1 MKTQPGKSFFP
12 KPKKLQMST
21 PLRILLADDHA
32 VLLESISDRLERE
45 EDFEVVSRVHTAD
58 DAVRLAQELKPDVVV
73 LDIDLPGQASFDA
86 ARQIKTD
93 KPETHV
99 IYLSAFSNDRYIEDA
114 LQSGCSGYLTKDE
127 SMETVIT
134 AIRSAVTNGAYYSP
148 KVRERLVVDPEKG
161 LTLEG
166 AGATKASSLSARE
179 LEVLRYLAQGMSKK
193 EVATKLHRSIKTID
207 KHVENLMR
215 KLEIHDRVEL
225 ARYAIREGL
234 IEP

>member
-1 MKTQPGKSFFP
+1 MD
-12 KPKKLQMST
+12 T

-32 VLLESISDRLERE
+32 LLVESISDRLERE
-45 EDFEVVSRVHTAD
+45 ADFEVVSRVHNAD
-58 DAVRLAQELKPDVVV
+58 DAVRLARETHPNVV
-73 LDIDLPGQASFDA
+73 LMDIDLPGQASFDA
-86 ARQIKTD
+86 ARQIKAD
-93 KPETHV
+93 NPKTHV

-127 SMETVIT
+127 SMEVVIN
-134 AIRSAVTNGAYYSP
+134 AIRNAISGIAYYSP
-148 KVRERLVVDPEKG
+148 KVRERLVIDPDKG
-161 LTLEG
+161 LTLESTG
-166 AGATKASSLSARE
+166 TTKASALTARE
-179 LEVLRYLAQGMSKK
+179 LEVCRYLALGMSKK
-193 EVATKLHRSIKTID
+193 EIAEQLHRSIKTID

>member
-1 MKTQPGKSFFP
+1 MEDTLK
-12 KPKKLQMST
+12 
-21 PLRILLADDHA
+21 ILLADDHA
-32 VLLESISDRLERE
+32 LLVESIADRLGRE
-45 EDFEVVSRVHTAD
+45 ADFEVVARVHNTD
-58 DAVRLAQELKPDVVV
+58 DAVQVARDTQPDVV
-73 LDIDLPGQASFDA
+73 LMDIDLPGQASFDA
-86 ARQIKTD
+86 AREIKEHN
-93 KPETHV
+93 PETHI
-99 IYLSAFSNDRYIEDA
+99 IYLSAFSSDRYIEDA

-127 SMETVIT
+127 SMEVVIM
-134 AIRSAVTNGAYYSP
+134 AIRSAATNGAYYSP

-166 AGATKASSLSARE
+166 SGATKASSLTARE
-179 LEVLRYLAQGMSKK
+179 LEVCRYLAQGMSKK
-193 EVATKLHRSIKTID
+193 EIATQLSRSIKTVD

>member
-1 MKTQPGKSFFP
+1 MDS
-12 KPKKLQMST
+12 

-32 VLLESISDRLERE
+32 LLLESIADRLDRE
-45 EDFEVVSRVHTAD
+45 EDLVVVSRVHNAD
-58 DAVRLAQELKPDVVV
+58 DAVRVAQELKPDVVL
-73 LDIDLPGQASFDA
+73 LDIDLPGLASFDA
-86 ARQIKTD
+86 ARQIKRD
-93 KPETHV
+93 KAGTHI

-127 SMETVIT
+127 SMETVIQ
-134 AIRSAVTNGAYYSP
+134 AIRSAVAHGAYYSP
-148 KVRERLVVDPEKG
+148 KVRKRLVVDPEKG
-161 LTLEG
+161 LTLEN

-193 EVATKLHRSIKTID
+193 DIAEKLHRSIKTID

-225 ARYAIREGL
+225 SRYAIREGL